1 MDTPEKTEGT
11 FLEQQKNSMEGFK
24 MPRKY
29 YDDRFEKKQVL
40 EPLDCRGDAQIN
52 GAAACPKN
60 EPDEQSGRQQSRG
73 QQLPKY
79 FVRYDEGAQLYS
91 MSVHTFMR
99 LAADAKAVYKVNRV
113 SLVNTKVFEEYLET
127 FRVL

>member
-1 MDTPEKTEGT
+1 
-11 FLEQQKNSMEGFK
+11 

-29 YDDRFEKKQVL
+29 YDDRFDKIQKP
-40 EPLDCRGDAQIN
+40 EPLACGSDLQN
-52 GAAACPKN
+52 TGAAVCTKS
-60 EPDEQSGRQQSRG
+60 EQGEQSARQRDRG
-73 QQLPKY
+73 KQLPKY

-113 SLVNTKVFEEYLET
+113 SLVNTKIFEEYLET